1 MTLSVYRVWRKAAKP
16 GKTMRV
22 LVTRPLE
29 DGEETARQLAR
40 RGHEALLAPLLAT
53 QFHPGDALSLD
64 GVQAVLATSANGVR
78 ALIRRTDRRDL
89 PLFAVGPQTA
99 EEASAAGFSDVRN
112 ADGDARTLAR
122 ATLDWVHPE
131 NGVLL
136 HVRGSEGASTLAET
150 LRRDGFTLREEVL
163 YSVLP
168 RPLPPQAV
176 QALQG
181 GTLDAALFFS
191 PRSAGIFRD
200 AAVQQTLPTQSLLA
214 LCISAATAAALAP
227 LLFRDVRIAAA
238 PNQSAL
244 LAPLE
249 NMGPQP

>member
-1 MTLSVYRVWRKAAKP
+1 
-16 GKTMRV
+16 MRI

-29 DGEETARQLAR
+29 DGEETARQLAAS
-40 RGHEALLAPLLAT
+40 GHTTLLAPLLAT
-53 QFHPGDALSLD
+53 QFHHGGPLLLD

-78 ALIRRTDRRDL
+78 ALIRRTARRDL

-99 EEASAAGFSDVRN
+99 EEASKAGFADVRN

-122 ATLDWVHPE
+122 ATLVWARPE

-136 HVRGSEGASTLAET
+136 HVRGSEGASTLADI
-150 LRRDGFTLREEVL
+150 LRQAGFILREEVL
-163 YSVLP
+163 YSVLSQ
-168 RPLPPQAV
+168 PLPREAV
-176 QALQG
+176 RDVKAGLV
-181 GTLDAALFFS
+181 DAALFFS

-200 AAVQQTLPTQSLLA
+200 AALQEALPTQSILA

-227 LLFRDVRIAAA
+227 LTFGETRIANA

-244 LAPLE
+244 LACLDDSDI
-249 NMGPQP
+249 QP